1 MTLFEDDPTEYI
13 RKQLD
18 FTESIYMPKNTA
30 IDMLLYICMYKP
42 KKAKKPEYLVP
53 YLQWAV
59 QQMAEYQ
66 SAIQSG
72 SNPDWRIKEALINS
86 IGHLQSRIED

>member
-66 SAIQSG
+66 
-72 SNPDWRIKEALINS
+72 
-86 IGHLQSRIED
+86 